1 MLFVAMLF
9 ESGTVFRTVMQIFRP
24 YMYVNAG
31 YNGLEFNDAYYRYT
45 RVGLLDVEYFYIQ
58 TGISSSIITR
68 AQFPAIIAVFLPTL
82 SH

>member
-1 MLFVAMLF
+1 MLSVAMLF
-9 ESGTVFRTVMQIFRP
+9 ESGTVFRTVMQIFCP

-31 YNGLEFNDAYYRYT
+31 YKGLEFNDAYYRYT
-45 RVGLLDVEYFYIQ
+45 RVGLLDVEYYIH